1 VLQKDHYYPFGLNIS
16 ALSSTAPLSKPNQFK
31 YNGKEEQTEFD
42 LGWMDY
48 GARMYDP
55 QIGRWNHVDA
65 LANLYEG
72 VSPYV
77 YALNDPINA
86 IDPDGNL
93 VVFVNG
99 LMLNQWMSQDNRRT
113 ANSFTDGR
121 GAHIAANPN
130 YRPYPPARN
139 PTTGSPSYL
148 GESFDYWGNIDDVFQ
163 DGYNSLYVS
172 ATADNSSQA
181 VDRFAE
187 GEAAANSLIAQ
198 LDNAPLA
205 EGETIKIVGHSQGA
219 AFAAGMASV
228 LSKHEK
234 YSSRL
239 EAVYYLAPHQPE
251 SFDHPSDVEGHQ
263 FSRKSDM
270 VSSAWWS
277 PLMLLNG
284 GSDYSKINGISND
297 NFHELESYRGGQGG
311 HYVDTYLDNIVE
323 FFRGLGIPVT
333 VKN

>member
-1 VLQKDHYYPFGLNIS
+1 
-16 ALSSTAPLSKPNQFK
+16 
-31 YNGKEEQTEFD
+31 
-42 LGWMDY
+42 
-48 GARMYDP
+48 MYDP

-139 PTTGSPSYL
+139 FTTGSPFYL
-148 GESFDYWGNIDDVFQ
+148 GESFDYWGNIDDAFQ
-163 DGYNSLYVS
+163 QGYNDYNSLYVS

-239 EAVYYLAPHQPE
+239 EAVHYLAPHQPT
-251 SFDHPSDVEGHQ
+251 DINHPDGVNGIQASRRSD
-263 FSRKSDM
+263 R
-270 VSSAWWS
+270 VSSS
-277 PLMLLNG
+277 NLLSWTDYMKHIPNG
-284 GSDYSKINGISND
+284 GSEFGSINGISSFSTEPDMSTN
-297 NFHELESYRGGQGG
+297 RGGHDVG
-311 HYVDTYLDNIVE
+311 TYLDYIVNY
-323 FFRGLGIPVT
+323 FRSQGVTVT